1 MLKLYNT
8 LTKKKEIFKPM
19 KDKKVNLFICG
30 LTVYDYAHIGH
41 AKTYIQFDFLVKY
54 LRWKGFKV
62 FYLQN
67 VTDIDDRIIKKANDT
82 KQNWKS
88 LALKFEKEYLEDT
101 KNLDI
106 DSINKYARATDFIPQ
121 IIDQVNRLVKK
132 GYAYETE
139 DGIYFEVK
147 KFKEY
152 GKLSGQDL
160 NKIIAGSRIDINEKK
175 KNSEDFVL
183 WKKQKPNEPFWESPF
198 GNGRPGWHIED
209 TAITEHF
216 FGSQYDLHGGAIDLI
231 FPHHECEIAQQEAAS
246 GKKPFV
252 KYWVHTAFLNMGS
265 EKMSKSLGNI
275 IRIKDVLKKYDLKV
289 IRYLFISQHYRT
301 TLTYSEEL
309 LEQAKNSLQRLQETI
324 YFLKKGKDNKKSL
337 LLIKKARIKIERA
350 LDNDLDTPIAFSV
363 LFELSKNLNK
373 IGGGRKSLEFFKEI
387 NHFLGIFDFGEA
399 NIPKEII
406 KIAEKRLKARS
417 QKNWQESDKL
427 REELKKKGYLIE
439 DIEDT
444 YSIKQIS

>member
-30 LTVYDYAHIGH
+30 LTVYDYVHIGH

-350 LDNDLDTPIAFSV
+350 LDNDLDTPIAFSI

-427 REELKKKGYLIE
+427 REKLKKKGYLIE

>member
-30 LTVYDYAHIGH
+30 LTVYDYVHIGH

-427 REELKKKGYLIE
+427 REKLKKKGYLIE

>member
-30 LTVYDYAHIGH
+30 LTVYDYVHIGH

-289 IRYLFISQHYRT
+289 IRYLFI
-301 TLTYSEEL
+301 
-309 LEQAKNSLQRLQETI
+309 
-324 YFLKKGKDNKKSL
+324 
-337 LLIKKARIKIERA
+337 
-350 LDNDLDTPIAFSV
+350 
-363 LFELSKNLNK
+363 
-373 IGGGRKSLEFFKEI
+373 
-387 NHFLGIFDFGEA
+387 
-399 NIPKEII
+399 
-406 KIAEKRLKARS
+406 
-417 QKNWQESDKL
+417 
-427 REELKKKGYLIE
+427 
-439 DIEDT
+439 
-444 YSIKQIS
+444 

>member
-30 LTVYDYAHIGH
+30 LTVYDYVHIGH

>member
-30 LTVYDYAHIGH
+30 LTVYDYVHIGH

-350 LDNDLDTPIAFSV
+350 LDNDLDTPIAFSI

>member
-30 LTVYDYAHIGH
+30 LTVYDYVHIGH

-106 DSINKYARATDFIPQ
+106 DSINKYARETDFIPQ

-198 GNGRPGWHIED
+198 GFC
-209 TAITEHF
+209 F
-216 FGSQYDLHGGAIDLI
+216 FHKTKYSTFFWISIRFAWGGNR
-231 FPHHECEIAQQEAAS
+231 F
-246 GKKPFV
+246 
-252 KYWVHTAFLNMGS
+252 
-265 EKMSKSLGNI
+265 
-275 IRIKDVLKKYDLKV
+275 
-289 IRYLFISQHYRT
+289 
-301 TLTYSEEL
+301 
-309 LEQAKNSLQRLQETI
+309 
-324 YFLKKGKDNKKSL
+324 
-337 LLIKKARIKIERA
+337 
-350 LDNDLDTPIAFSV
+350 
-363 LFELSKNLNK
+363 
-373 IGGGRKSLEFFKEI
+373 
-387 NHFLGIFDFGEA
+387 
-399 NIPKEII
+399 NIPSS
-406 KIAEKRLKARS
+406 RM
-417 QKNWQESDKL
+417 
-427 REELKKKGYLIE
+427 
-439 DIEDT
+439 
-444 YSIKQIS
+444 